1 MLYRMLS
8 VLLSALLLLSL
19 AACGP
24 GKTPPDTSAPSSTPG
39 GPTSEASTPE
49 APGGIDPAAV
59 VAVEEAVRLY
69 QSGTTPENA
78 TQLPEGF
85 PHVRLCEDVMEVIS
99 SCDFLSAHLPLNE
112 ETRNFISR
120 KELQTM
126 RPGSCLINTAR
137 GGIVDEDALYEA
149 LTSGRLAGA
158 AMDVA
163 AQEPMK
169 PDHPLLSL
177 DNVVVTPHIGMYSKE
192 AIGAVSV
199 ICAENAAAMLSG
211 GALKFQVV

>member
-1 MLYRMLS
+1 MLYRILS

-85 PHVRLCEDVMEVIS
+85 VFPEVLDWDSIS
-99 SCDFLSAHLPLNE
+99 AIPGGENGGLKISVPSVSMASPRGNVTITGQEYAEFWWDGSALM
-112 ETRNFISR
+112 TVSF
-120 KELQTM
+120 
-126 RPGSCLINTAR
+126 
-137 GGIVDEDALYEA
+137 
-149 LTSGRLAGA
+149 RLARS
-158 AMDVA
+158 
-163 AQEPMK
+163 E
-169 PDHPLLSL
+169 
-177 DNVVVTPHIGMYSKE
+177 T
-192 AIGAVSV
+192 V
-199 ICAENAAAMLSG
+199 IPGREW
-211 GALKFQVV
+211 

>member
-1 MLYRMLS
+1 
-8 VLLSALLLLSL
+8 
-19 AACGP
+19 
-24 GKTPPDTSAPSSTPG
+24 
-39 GPTSEASTPE
+39 
-49 APGGIDPAAV
+49 
-59 VAVEEAVRLY
+59 
-69 QSGTTPENA
+69 
-78 TQLPEGF
+78 
-85 PHVRLCEDVMEVIS
+85 
-99 SCDFLSAHLPLNE
+99 
-112 ETRNFISR
+112 
-120 KELQTM
+120 M